1 MVSFL
6 AVLASGPVCIV
17 IISLNGTMTSTT
29 SELVMMG
36 FAFLFLGF
44 SAFRVWFDCIVFV
57 NKKCIRKNSDL
68 LPKFEKIQFKCSINY
83 NDIESVA
90 IVASEKNSKNRRI
103 SSLAGVSANMPKKYL
118 VFQLINGKK
127 ARLFINY
134 FTKKQIVKMLNLV
147 NHNMQQVQNPNTLNI
162 DEIMQDWY
170 TYGGY
175 NREDLKI
182 KRGEKV
188 RPKKTK
194 KK

>member
-6 AVLASGPVCIV
+6 AVFASGPVYIV
-17 IISLNGTMTSTT
+17 IISLNGSMTSTAI
-29 SELVMMG
+29 ELVMMG

-83 NDIESVA
+83 NDIENVA

-103 SSLAGVSANMPKKYL
+103 PMGGQSASMPKKYL

-134 FTKKQIVKMLNLV
+134 FTKKQVIKMLNLV

-188 RPKKTK
+188 RPKKK
-194 KK
+194 KKK